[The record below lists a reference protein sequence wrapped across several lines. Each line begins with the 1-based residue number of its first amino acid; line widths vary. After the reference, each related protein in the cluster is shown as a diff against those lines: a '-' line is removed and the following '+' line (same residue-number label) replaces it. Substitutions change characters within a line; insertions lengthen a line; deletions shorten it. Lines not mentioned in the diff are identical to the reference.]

1 MPVDEEAHFR
11 RYADAIHAARAAGTD
26 TFQSWFNTSESIEES
41 LRRGYWDFALHIL
54 TPGVARR
61 IADPGSLTALEIG
74 YGGGRL
80 LNAAASFFGRA
91 IGIDVHDEAESV
103 SALLADCGRR
113 NVELHRTDGR
123 GVPLPDETIDFVYS
137 FIVLQH
143 LPSLDAFQRYV
154 EETHRVLR
162 PGGIAQLYFGKL
174 AGRSPLRRVRET
186 PAAPV
191 NDVSLELS
199 PRFAQRLCRKTGFA
213 VVDRGV
219 SHKNVPDGYPDA
231 VGGQAYVTL
240 VKERRANTTGSA
252 TASATK
258 P

>member
-1 MPVDEEAHFR
+1 MPMRSTQPAP
-11 RYADAIHAARAAGTD
+11 
-26 TFQSWFNTSESIEES
+26 
-41 LRRGYWDFALHIL
+41 RGYWDFALHIL

-113 NVELHRTDGR
+113 NVELHQTDGR
-123 GVPLPDETIDFVYS
+123 GIPLPDETIDFVYS

-143 LPSLDAFQRYV
+143 LPSLDAFRRYV

-199 PRFAQRLCRKTGFA
+199 PR
-213 VVDRGV
+213 
-219 SHKNVPDGYPDA
+219 
-231 VGGQAYVTL
+231 
-240 VKERRANTTGSA
+240 
-252 TASATK
+252 
-258 P
+258 